1 MNPPRTI
8 AEVLAE
14 TGPILLDFDG
24 PVCAVFA
31 TLPAPTVAEQL
42 RQVLTTHGAPI
53 PEHITDE
60 PDPLQILRYTATL
73 NDHQLTAKVDD
84 ALRDA
89 ELSAVTGATPTP
101 YAREVIVAAY
111 HAGRPLAVVSNNSA
125 PAIHAYLN
133 RHRLS
138 RYLHPII
145 GRTYADPDQMK
156 PNPAP
161 VQAAVDALGVNPA
174 ECVLIGDSPTDVQ
187 AARAAGTLT
196 IGYANHPTKAHRLT
210 EVGADAMAEHPDG
223 LRDLAL
229 CLLAELELPD
239 LAQLVRT
246 VSAVDTER
254 R

>member
-73 NDHQLTAKVDD
+73 NDHQLTTKVDD

-101 YAREVIVAAY
+101 YAREVIVAAH
-111 HAGRPLAVVSNNSA
+111 HAARPVAVVSNNSA
-125 PAIHAYLN
+125 PAIHTYLN

-138 RYLHPII
+138 HYLHPII

-161 VQAAVDALGVNPA
+161 VQAAVKALDVDPA
-174 ECVLIGDSPTDVQ
+174 RCVLIGDSLTDIE
-187 AARAAGTLT
+187 AAHAAGTLA
-196 IGYANHPTKAHRLT
+196 IGYANRPGKAQRLV
-210 EVGADAMAEHPDG
+210 EAGADAIAEDPDG
-223 LRDLAL
+223 MCELARVL
-229 CLLAELELPD
+229 HQQALAH
-239 LAQLVRT
+239 
-246 VSAVDTER
+246 
-254 R
+254 